1 MIRTRR
7 TAFAVPVTTLP
18 LILALA
24 LAIAGV
30 LSAGCSARYDAAI
43 QARFDD
49 ITRRHFQANYAFNPS
64 FATYWGVHD
73 YDDSLENWNA
83 ETIAAEEARLHKV
96 LEELDTVDPK
106 RLDDAGR
113 VDYDFFRS
121 GVQSNL
127 FQLTELRGWETDPGQ
142 YNYGFMLESM
152 IARTFAPPEQRLRS
166 LTSRLRQV
174 PRFFA
179 NARANLKNPPR
190 MFAEFAAGDLE
201 GTISYLENDATKAF
215 ASVTDP
221 ALQSAFAEAKAG
233 AVAAT
238 KEQIAWIQ
246 KDLLPRSNGNYVLG
260 EDVYRKRLLYE
271 EMIDMPLDTILAIGQ
286 RELDRLKARSA
297 AAAQKIDPSVPE
309 DSIRARMR
317 RDHPTAD
324 ELLPYVTALSE
335 SARAFTIH
343 SGFIEVPSEVR
354 ATVRPTPEFA
364 ASRSFASFDGPGP
377 FETKATDA
385 FYNVT
390 LPSKSW
396 TPERV
401 EQHLQAYDRWT
412 LPSVTA
418 HELYPGHYVHFL
430 YARRAPTLVRKGMGS
445 GGFAEGWGLYTEEG
459 LLDKGYGHGDP
470 RIEYGIMK
478 WALIR
483 ACRLQV
489 GIRMHA
495 RGMTMEEG
503 TRFFMEHAGMEQA
516 NAEREA
522 GRAAFDPMYST
533 YTIGA
538 MQIRKLRDDLAKQ
551 EGGKFDLAKFHASI
565 LSQGSLPVVLLRRM
579 MLKEEGA
586 SL

>member
-1 MIRTRR
+1 MTPTPR
-7 TAFAVPVTTLP
+7 PTLP
-18 LILALA
+18 VRATLVLALA
-24 LAIAGV
+24 LAGV
-30 LSAGCSARYDAAI
+30 LSAGCSARYDAATR
-43 QARFDD
+43 ARFDD
-49 ITRRHFQANYAFNPS
+49 LTQRHFRAQYAFNPS

-83 ETIAAEEARLHKV
+83 ETIAAEEARLRKV
-96 LEELDTVDPK
+96 LEELQTIDPK
-106 RLDDAGR
+106 MLRDTTR
-113 VDYDFFRS
+113 IDYALFQS
-121 GVQSNL
+121 GVQSSL
-127 FQLTELRGWETDPGQ
+127 FQLTDLRGWERDPGQ
-142 YNYGFMLESM
+142 YNYGFMLEAM
-152 IARTFAPPEQRLRS
+152 ISRNFAPPEQRLRS
-166 LTSRLRQV
+166 LTNRLRLV

-179 NARANLKNPPR
+179 NARANLKNPPH
-190 MFAEFAAGDLE
+190 MFTEFAAGDLE

-238 KEQIAWIQ
+238 KEQIEWMK
-246 KDLLPRSNGNYVLG
+246 KDLLPRSNGDYVLG
-260 EDVYRKRLLYE
+260 EDLYKKRLLYE
-271 EMIDMPLDTILAIGQ
+271 EMIDMPLDSILAIGQ
-286 RELDRLKARSA
+286 HELDRLQARAEA
-297 AAAQKIDPSVPE
+297 AARKIDPAAPR
-309 DSIRARMR
+309 DSIVARMR

-335 SARAFTIH
+335 SARAFTIR
-343 SGFIEVPSEVR
+343 SGFIEIPSEVR
-354 ATVRPTPEFA
+354 AAVRPTPEYA

-385 FYNVT
+385 YYNVT
-390 LPSKSW
+390 LPNKSW

-401 EQHLQAYDRWT
+401 EVHLQAYNRWT

-418 HELYPGHYVHFL
+418 HEVYPGHYVHFL
-430 YARRAPTLVRKGMGS
+430 YARRAPTLVRKGIGS
-445 GGFAEGWGLYTEEG
+445 GAFAEGWGLYTEEG
-459 LLDKGYGHGDP
+459 VLDKGYGNGDP
-470 RIEYGIMK
+470 RVEFGVMT

-489 GIRMHA
+489 GIRMHT
-495 RGMTMEEG
+495 RGMTMEEA

-522 GRAAFDPMYST
+522 GRGAFDPMYSI

-538 MQIRKLRDDLAKQ
+538 MQIRKLRDDVKRQ
-551 EGGKFDLAKFHASI
+551 EGDKFDLARFHAAI